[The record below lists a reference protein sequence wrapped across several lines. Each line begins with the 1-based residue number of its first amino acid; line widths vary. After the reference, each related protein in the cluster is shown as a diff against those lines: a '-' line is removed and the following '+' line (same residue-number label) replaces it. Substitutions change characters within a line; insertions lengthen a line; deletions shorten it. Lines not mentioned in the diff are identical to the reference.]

1 MQKGNHQM
9 SNNFQI
15 TLKISPEGLKL
26 GTDEVFNPHAKE
38 EFILQNNGTYK
49 LNKFKPSYYMQLD
62 CNKMDLRYFDI
73 EKTVIFLFILNLVN
87 NDRDRAYWVI
97 NWLAYFFQGLKKSQV
112 ALVLVG
118 IEGTG
123 KGVLF
128 ENIIKPLF
136 GENYVKTINDKSLD
150 TKYLGGLVEDTL
162 FFYLDEISSQRSAN
176 DSIRNFLKALITNP
190 SITAE
195 KKNKTLEKET
205 PLYGQVLFSTNEYDA
220 IEIGV
225 NDRRYTVC
233 STGDKLANINFLGFG
248 NYDSLAEA
256 LKGELEIF
264 ASYLKTFKVD
274 EKMANTA
281 LSTSEKDEMIY
292 QYALKQQVKVAKQ
305 QKVLQQPKLT
315 KLQTNVLAFVNALIY
330 RDFNIFNSIID
341 ADKLELKNEILSDLQ
356 QGIFRIENLLPA
368 FKTLYGGRSFGTNS
382 EFLRELQM
390 ANNLLFSN
398 QNIRPFQIGDEIK
411 HFMIL
416 PFL

>member
-1 MQKGNHQM
+1 MNNH
-9 SNNFQI
+9 FQI
-15 TLKISPEGLKL
+15 TLKISPEDLKL
-26 GTDEVFNPHAKE
+26 VTDDVFNPHAKE
-38 EFILQNNGTYK
+38 EFIEQDNGTYK
-49 LNKFKPSYYMQLD
+49 RNKFKPSYYMQLS
-62 CNKMDLRYFDI
+62 NKIDFQYFDI
-73 EKTVIFLFILNLVN
+73 EKTVIFLFILNLGN
-87 NDRDRAYWVI
+87 NDRYRAYWII

-123 KGVLF
+123 KGVF
-128 ENIIKPLF
+128 VENIIKPLF
-136 GENYVKTINDKSLD
+136 DENYVKTINDKSLD
-150 TKYLGGLVEDTL
+150 TKFKGGLVEDTL
-162 FFYLDEISSQRSAN
+162 FFYLDEISSQRSDN

-233 STGDKLANINFLGFG
+233 STGDKLVNINFLGFG
-248 NYDSLAEA
+248 NYDNLAFEI
-256 LKGELEIF
+256 KKELEIF
-264 ASYLKTFKVD
+264 APYLKAFKVD

-292 QYALKQQVKVAKQ
+292 QYAMKQQVKVAKQ

-315 KLQTNVLAFVNALIY
+315 KLQTKVSAFVNALIY

-341 ADKLELKNEILSDLQ
+341 ADKMELKNEILSDLQ

-411 HFMIL
+411 HFILL
-416 PFL
+416 PF

>member
-1 MQKGNHQM
+1 MNNH
-9 SNNFQI
+9 FHA
-15 TLKISPEGLKL
+15 TLKISPEDLKL
-26 GTDEVFNPHAKE
+26 VTEEIFDPFSKE
-38 EFILQNNGTYK
+38 EFIEQDNGTYK
-49 LNKFKPSYYMQLD
+49 RNKFKPSYYVQLD
-62 CNKMDLRYFDI
+62 SNKIDFRYFDI
-73 EKTVIFLFILNLVN
+73 EKTVIFLFILNLIN
-87 NDRDRAYWVI
+87 NDRDRAYWII

-123 KGVLF
+123 KGVCV

-136 GENYVKTINDKSLD
+136 GENYVKTINDKSLN
-150 TKYLGGLVEDTL
+150 TNYKGGLVENVL

-225 NDRRYTVC
+225 NDRRHTVF
-233 STGDKLANINFLGFG
+233 STGNKLANINFLGFG

-281 LSTSEKDEMIY
+281 LDSREKDEMIY
-292 QYALKQQVKVAKQ
+292 QYAMKQQVKVAKQ

-315 KLQTNVLAFVNALIY
+315 KLQTKVSAFVNALIY
-330 RDFNIFNSIID
+330 RDYNVFNSIID
-341 ADKLELKNEILSDLQ
+341 TDKLELKNEIFADLQ
-356 QGIFRIENLLPA
+356 RGIFRIENLLPT

-390 ANNLLFSN
+390 ANHFLFSN
-398 QNIRPFQIGDEIK
+398 QNISPVQIGDEIK
-411 HFMIL
+411 HFMVL
-416 PFL
+416 PF